1 MRVITLLVLSLLGV
15 SIVAIVTVN
24 GVRRQ
29 RGAAEPAGAGS
40 AEATSSS
47 DPAPTGPL
55 AETPAQRQRT
65 EQARQL
71 LAAALA
77 IGAVAGKGPPPP
89 VDGGIEPADA
99 GAEDPHENRRL
110 IVEDIAS
117 SGLVTSA
124 WTRTAPAIFAGMKHA
139 VPTNLARQIEIQRV
153 ECYEKG
159 CVADVSYPD
168 MNAFTTTDPLF
179 LQDDAFESW
188 PGPRG
193 RTSPEVVSG
202 RVEVTWMLMNPNEGV
217 R

>member
-1 MRVITLLVLSLLGV
+1 MKVITLLVLVLLGA
-15 SIVAIVTVN
+15 SIVAIVTVK
-24 GVRRQ
+24 GARRL
-29 RGAAEPAGAGS
+29 RGAAEPAGS
-40 AEATSSS
+40 ADEATSSAA
-47 DPAPTGPL
+47 PAATGPL

-77 IGAVAGKGPPPP
+77 IGAVAAKGPTPAA
-89 VDGGIEPADA
+89 DGGIEPAEA

-110 IVEDIAS
+110 IVESITS
-117 SGLVTSA
+117 SGSVTSA
-124 WTRTAPAIFAGMKHA
+124 WTRSAPAIFAGMKHA
-139 VPTNLARQIEIQRV
+139 VPAKLARQIEIQRV

-159 CVADVSYPD
+159 CLADVSYPD
-168 MNAFTTTDPLF
+168 MSAFTAADPIF
-179 LQDDAFESW
+179 LQDDAFEGW

-202 RVEVTWMLMNPNEGV
+202 RVEVTWMLMNPNDGV

>member
-1 MRVITLLVLSLLGV
+1 MKVIALLVVSLLGA
-15 SIVAIVTVN
+15 SIVAIVTVK
-24 GVRRQ
+24 GARRLG
-29 RGAAEPAGAGS
+29 GAAESTGAES
-40 AEATSSS
+40 EKATSSS

-77 IGAVAGKGPPPP
+77 IGAAAGKGPAPAG
-89 VDGGIEPADA
+89 DGGIEAAEA

-117 SGLVTSA
+117 SGSVSSA
-124 WTRTAPAIFAGMKHA
+124 WTRAAPAIFAGMKHA
-139 VPTNLARQIEIQRV
+139 VPANLARQIEIQRV

-159 CVADVSYPD
+159 CLADVSYPD
-168 MNAFTTTDPLF
+168 MSAFAAADPIF
-179 LQDDAFESW
+179 LQDDAFEGW

-193 RTSPEVVSG
+193 RTGPEVVSG